1 MIILSSS
8 AWLRVTAVF
17 PVATSSYFIVTVVMS
32 SVPVSTSFAV
42 APVAEAVTRFAVV
55 ARLAAAG

>member
-1 MIILSSS
+1 M
-8 AWLRVTAVF
+8 F

-42 APVAEAVTRFAVV
+42 APVAEAVTRSAVV